1 MNAEIRALYSP
12 DIHDLEFWKPPQLD
26 SFGILLQLI
35 AGPAGEKGEESFDLV
50 LCTPRWLAETHA
62 PEDIVVGRPHLIV
75 KQYRYEAIVNFIREY
90 VASCSGDTWEEVAEK
105 LGRLGKWEFEDYR
118 EAPGGSG
125 GRSKT
130 RFG

>member
-26 SFGILLQLI
+26 SFGILMQLI

-50 LCTPRWLAETHA
+50 LCTPRWIDETHG
-62 PEDIVVGRPHLIV
+62 PEDIVVGRHHLIV

-118 EAPGGSG
+118 EAP
-125 GRSKT
+125 
-130 RFG
+130 